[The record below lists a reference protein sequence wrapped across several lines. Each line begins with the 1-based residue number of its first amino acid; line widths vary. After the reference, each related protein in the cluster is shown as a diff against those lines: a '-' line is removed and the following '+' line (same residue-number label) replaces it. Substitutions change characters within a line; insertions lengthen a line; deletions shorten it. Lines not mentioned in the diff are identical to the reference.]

1 MSEENND
8 QNNEKEVTKPK
19 CIKCGATNPPNNL
32 FCTVC
37 GHNFVAKVN
46 CPRCNGEVPAFNT
59 FCNHCGASMKTEQTI
74 ASKRPV
80 REVTE
85 IPQQQKPPSPIFR
98 QQRQQQ
104 QQFGYQAQ
112 AQMRPMSEEEA
123 SRYQEQL
130 KAQQLYSR
138 NRTAMFFVI
147 FLVVVALF
155 NFGTFFFV
163 IFAKDTLLA
172 TTALDLYGISFDDF
186 TPGQFYGSLISTY
199 ILQGAVALALGI
211 SLIV

>member
-85 IPQQQKPPSPIFR
+85 IQQKQKPPSPIFR
-98 QQRQQQ
+98 QQR
-104 QQFGYQAQ
+104 
-112 AQMRPMSEEEA
+112 
-123 SRYQEQL
+123 
-130 KAQQLYSR
+130 
-138 NRTAMFFVI
+138 
-147 FLVVVALF
+147 
-155 NFGTFFFV
+155 
-163 IFAKDTLLA
+163 
-172 TTALDLYGISFDDF
+172 
-186 TPGQFYGSLISTY
+186 
-199 ILQGAVALALGI
+199 
-211 SLIV
+211 